1 MIPIKHHPPFHTYSV
16 LLVGVGSHLASRL
29 GELLHA
35 ICPVERVADFVA
47 AGVVI
52 KRIPI
57 ALVVIEL
64 PAGEALESYA
74 RVFIQA
80 GYALP
85 LLAIDPADRIFLIPP
100 AIPQAIHFRARYSWE
115 DLPELIIHLLQMSS
129 FRLDTSLLR
138 DTLETVANN
147 VREGVIVVD
156 HLMVVHSVNPAA
168 LNACHFAG
176 PALGHSLLNQ
186 KGGCVPDIAAL
197 LKRVIVSRK
206 AELNLFLACA
216 GPAEERTEIRVS
228 ATPLLDHLGH
238 CFGAVVVILDRA
250 SMTPLPEVLRKRR
263 TFHRLIG
270 MSEKMQEVYDLIE
283 SLANMDTTTLI
294 TGESGVGKEL
304 VAEALHFKGRRGH
317 GPLVKVN
324 CAALQDNLLESE
336 LFGHVKGAFTGAV
349 RDRPGRFEAAAG
361 GTIFLDEI
369 GDISLSMQTRLL
381 RILQEK
387 ELERVGDS
395 RTIRVDVRV
404 VAATNKDLAEQIR
417 LGRFREDL
425 YFRLNVVEIN
435 VPPLRKR
442 LDDIPVLVNHFIQKF
457 NRKYE
462 KSIVGVQDSVM
473 EMLLQY
479 PWPGNI
485 RELEN
490 AIEHAFVVCRLNTI
504 RIKHLPKNLV
514 VQRLCADPLS
524 GKSEEEEESPPLAS
538 RIDAVRLPP
547 SPLVTVPVP
556 GVPLPSTP
564 VAPVSLPST
573 PVAPVPAAP
582 VPPQSEKEAL
592 LRALAEAQWKKKK
605 AAKLLGVSRS
615 TFYRKLEKYGI
626 GGDEN

>member
-1 MIPIKHHPPFHTYSV
+1 MIPIKHHPPFLTYSV
-16 LLVGVGSHLASRL
+16 LLVGVGAHLAARL
-29 GELLHA
+29 GEMLQSV
-35 ICPVERVADFVA
+35 CSVERVGDLEE

-52 KRIPI
+52 KRVPI
-57 ALVVIEL
+57 ALVMIEL
-64 PAGEALESYA
+64 PAGESVEHHAHG
-74 RVFIQA
+74 FIQA

-85 LLAIDPADRIFLIPP
+85 LLAIDPADRISLVPP
-100 AIPQAIHFRARYSWE
+100 SIPQAAHFRTRYTWD
-115 DLPELIIHLLQMSS
+115 DLPELVTSLLQMAS

-138 DTLETVANN
+138 DTLETVSNN

-186 KGGCVPDIAAL
+186 KGGCVPDISAL
-197 LKRVIVSRK
+197 LKRVIASRK
-206 AELNLFLACA
+206 AELNLFLSCA

-250 SMTPLPEVLRKRR
+250 SMTPLPDVLRKRR

-473 EMLLQY
+473 ELLLQY

-504 RIKHLPKNLV
+504 RIKHLPKSLV

-524 GKSEEEEESPPLAS
+524 DKTDEEESPPVPLLS
-538 RIDAVRLPP
+538 VAVQPSAPPPPIPPP
-547 SPLVTVPVP
+547 SSVPP
-556 GVPLPSTP
+556 SSAPVPLPVVTP
-564 VAPVSLPST
+564 R
-573 PVAPVPAAP
+573 
-582 VPPQSEKEAL
+582 PQMEKEAL
-592 LRALAEAQWKKKK
+592 MRALEEAQWKKKK

-626 GGDEN
+626 GGGEDN